1 MLCDQL
7 FLNAAARREQLCVR
21 ELGPAFNY
29 VGSELRRPA
38 GKRTVLPPA
47 AAACLACASP
57 APRPAPRPTPRST
70 PRSTPR
76 LGTHLLTPA
85 TRVRRALIKPPS
97 SARRGALRDACVAH
111 LTRKVP
117 KLYTADWLVHRSLA
131 GDDALQCARNG
142 SEPQDRH
149 WRRAMLGRMPDL
161 GHKYSFEEELCR
173 GQSGACALQP
183 WVAAGNLTSHAVT

>member
-1 MLCDQL
+1 M
-7 FLNAAARREQLCVR
+7 
-21 ELGPAFNY
+21 
-29 VGSELRRPA
+29 
-38 GKRTVLPPA
+38 
-47 AAACLACASP
+47 
-57 APRPAPRPTPRST
+57 
-70 PRSTPR
+70 
-76 LGTHLLTPA
+76 
-85 TRVRRALIKPPS
+85 RRALIKPPS

-117 KLYTADWLVHRSLA
+117 KLYTADWLVQRSLA

-149 WRRAMLGRMPDL
+149 WRRTLLGRMPDL

-173 GQSGACALQP
+173 GQSSACALQP

>member
-1 MLCDQL
+1 M
-7 FLNAAARREQLCVR
+7 
-21 ELGPAFNY
+21 
-29 VGSELRRPA
+29 
-38 GKRTVLPPA
+38 
-47 AAACLACASP
+47 
-57 APRPAPRPTPRST
+57 
-70 PRSTPR
+70 
-76 LGTHLLTPA
+76 
-85 TRVRRALIKPPS
+85 RRALIKPPS

-149 WRRAMLGRMPDL
+149 WRRTMLGRMPDL

-173 GQSGACALQP
+173 GQSVERLRLVQP
-183 WVAAGNLTSHAVT
+183 CPVWVAAGNLTTDVPWPCGHT

>member
-1 MLCDQL
+1 M
-7 FLNAAARREQLCVR
+7 
-21 ELGPAFNY
+21 
-29 VGSELRRPA
+29 
-38 GKRTVLPPA
+38 
-47 AAACLACASP
+47 
-57 APRPAPRPTPRST
+57 
-70 PRSTPR
+70 
-76 LGTHLLTPA
+76 
-85 TRVRRALIKPPS
+85 RRALIKPPS

-149 WRRAMLGRMPDL
+149 WRRTLLGRMPDL

-173 GQSGACALQP
+173 GQSSACAFCSRVGRGRQP
-183 WVAAGNLTSHAVT
+183 DSRPMRSHDRWHRICEESYLVSARASRPRPYIISDIIS